1 MLFTLAIIIILL
13 LSIYVG
19 IKRGIIYQLIMTIG
33 FVLSYWIAINQ
44 YKVISYYV
52 ELIVPY
58 GMPTSADENPFVL
71 YSRDLIFN
79 MRHAFYHGLSFFI
92 VLALG
97 WFITRLVGRL
107 LQFISDLQVDSY
119 VNLIGGAIISFFVHY
134 VALFFILF
142 VLSALPLNFIQRQ
155 FRSSSLSRAIVQ
167 YTPLLSEDAYQN
179 WVTKTDQKLTDQK

>member
-58 GMPTSADENPFVL
+58 GMPTSTDENPFVL
-71 YSRDLIFN
+71 YSQDLIFN
-79 MRHAFYHGLSFFI
+79 MRHAFYQGLSFFI

>member
-1 MLFTLAIIIILL
+1 MNNIQ
-13 LSIYVG
+13 
-19 IKRGIIYQLIMTIG
+19 R
-33 FVLSYWIAINQ
+33 N
-44 YKVISYYV
+44 
-52 ELIVPY
+52 
-58 GMPTSADENPFVL
+58 N
-71 YSRDLIFN
+71 
-79 MRHAFYHGLSFFI
+79 FI